1 MLEQADI
8 GHIDMQ
14 SEHNSLNN
22 LKPSLKSFSLILISK
37 YTNETFLGSLLLKQ
51 EGREDQQTWTFW
63 SKTSYSEPLQL
74 PSREENACLNY
85 HQL

>member
-22 LKPSLKSFSLILISK
+22 LKPSLKSFSLILIGK

-51 EGREDQQTWTFW
+51 EGREDQQ
-63 SKTSYSEPLQL
+63 
-74 PSREENACLNY
+74 
-85 HQL
+85 